1 MPAESGTNATFYHY
15 RLLKKLVIPK
25 TLIYSL
31 LTLPLIW
38 LAAEIVLFTWTSIFF
53 FLLAIPIALWIQY
66 VIARSV
72 LVLQHNTYRKRWRFT
87 RRLPWIGYMP
97 DQYVSYSVY
106 RRVQIHT
113 SWIGL
118 VIIGIMIPWSP
129 MSFVFS
135 LFFWHAWSIA
145 PRLYPLFGFNN
156 QPKEGMIK
164 FNEEDISYYMP

>member
-1 MPAESGTNATFYHY
+1 
-15 RLLKKLVIPK
+15 
-25 TLIYSL
+25 
-31 LTLPLIW
+31 
-38 LAAEIVLFTWTSIFF
+38 
-53 FLLAIPIALWIQY
+53 
-66 VIARSV
+66 
-72 LVLQHNTYRKRWRFT
+72 
-87 RRLPWIGYMP
+87 MP